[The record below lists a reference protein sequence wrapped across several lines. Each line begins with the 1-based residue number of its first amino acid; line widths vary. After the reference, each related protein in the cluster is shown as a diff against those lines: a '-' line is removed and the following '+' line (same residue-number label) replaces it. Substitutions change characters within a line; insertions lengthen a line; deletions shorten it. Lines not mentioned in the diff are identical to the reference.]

1 VRLPAAVAPPDARV
15 EIGTPA
21 SAAASESPGRILII
35 EDEPAAAR
43 LLRTYLEAS
52 GYEIALALDGPTGLA
67 AARHSAP
74 AAIVLDVMLPGL
86 DGWEVLRQLKL
97 DLRTREVPVVMVTVV
112 DEQEVGLAL
121 GAVDYLVKPIDPAVL
136 TAVLARHIRIHH
148 PRSPAEPIF
157 ALAIDDDPASLRI
170 VETCLSQQ
178 DVVVSCADN
187 GLDGLDLARRQHFD
201 VILCDLLMPGVDG
214 FAVIAA
220 LRENLTTRETPIL
233 VVTGQDLSD
242 ADKARLNGNIL
253 GIVSKGTALEHDLRG
268 WLARLDRSPEP
279 ASVAEAGAS

>member
-1 VRLPAAVAPPDARV
+1 
-15 EIGTPA
+15 
-21 SAAASESPGRILII
+21 
-35 EDEPAAAR
+35 

-52 GYEIALALDGPTGLA
+52 GYEIALALDGPSGLA

-97 DLRTREVPVVMVTVV
+97 DRNTRDVPVVMVTVV

-136 TAVLARHIRIHH
+136 ISVLARHTRLGSA
-148 PRSPAEPIF
+148 RSPAEPIF
-157 ALAIDDDPASLRI
+157 ALTIDDDPSSLAI
-170 VETCLSQQ
+170 VKTCLSRQG
-178 DVVVSCADN
+178 VVVSTADN
-187 GLDGLDLARRQHFD
+187 GLDGLELARSQRFD
-201 VILCDLLMPGVDG
+201 VILCDLLMPEVDG

-220 LRENLTTRETPIL
+220 LQDNPATRETPIL
-233 VVTGQDLSD
+233 VVTAQDLSD

-253 GIVSKGTALEHDLRG
+253 GIVSKGTALEQGLRT
-268 WLARLDRSPEP
+268 WLARLDRSPGEP
-279 ASVAEAGAS
+279 VPRSVAEAGAS